1 MKLKESVDEWLMA
14 KEIENVSVKTMQ
26 IYSSMAQEMVDYL
39 GDISLEDFKAKQVRE
54 FLGYQM
60 NREGR
65 LGKLSDA
72 TLHKYYSV
80 IRTFCRWLQTQ
91 GYKDIAPTDKVKAPR
106 VEEKLPE
113 TLSDEELERLWH
125 YLNNHCTFRVRLI
138 FEFFLD
144 TGARLSEVQ
153 RLNVDDVF
161 LNNGWCKL
169 YGKGRREEII
179 PLGKRLALD
188 MHRYL
193 FDIRPEI
200 VGDIDEQAFF
210 VTKNGTR
217 YTKSGLSTLV
227 KTKLKRIDVKGSYG
241 PHKLRHTFATNFLRY
256 EGGVEQLRRIM
267 RHRSIKTT
275 QRYIAL
281 LPEDLRR
288 AQMEASPLDHL
299 LNRIGE
305 R

>member
-1 MKLKESVDEWLMA
+1 MKLKDSVDEWLIA

-26 IYSSMAQEMVDYL
+26 IYSSMAGEMVDYL
-39 GDISLEDFKAKQVRE
+39 GDIDLKDFEARQVRE

-60 NREGR
+60 KREGR
-65 LGKLSDA
+65 HGKLSDA

-80 IRTFCRWLQTQ
+80 IRTYCRWLQAQ
-91 GYKDIAPTDKVKAPR
+91 EYKVLAPTDKVKAPK

-113 TLSDEELERLWH
+113 TLSDDELDRLWV
-125 YLNNHCTFRVRLI
+125 YLNARCTFRVRLI

-153 RLNVDDVF
+153 RLNVKDVN
-161 LNNGWCKL
+161 LDNGWCKI

-179 PLGKRLALD
+179 PLGKKLTLD

-200 VGDIDEQAFF
+200 VGNLDDDAFF
-210 VTKNGTR
+210 VTKKGTR

-227 KTKLKRIDVKGSYG
+227 KTKLKRVGVEGSYG
-241 PHKLRHTFATNFLRY
+241 PHKLRHTYATNFLRNK
-256 EGGVEQLRRIM
+256 GGVEQLRRIL
-267 RHRSIKTT
+267 RHRSVKTT

-281 LPEDLRR
+281 LPEDLIN
-288 AQMEASPLDHL
+288 AQMVASPLDHL
-299 LNRIGE
+299 MHRMGQ
-305 R
+305 